1 LLEQRENLCQEIT
14 KIWRELYNR
23 YEDNTKIHC
32 TYKSPSKLCDYYVF
46 GEFHK
51 ELKAAGIL
59 TEVQHHH
66 WTPKYLVSIIEKVL
80 ETIFA
85 HLNDPVRFNSDDHY
99 KCLGFRTDVVSR
111 MKSELNKIALV
122 PWVPSAEPNGAKERS
137 WDNLLSE
144 YNSRTEVEVVR
155 Y

>member
-1 LLEQRENLCQEIT
+1 LCQEII

-32 TYKSPSKLCDYYVF
+32 TYRSPSKFCDYYVF
-46 GEFHK
+46 GELHK

-66 WTPKYLVSIIEKVL
+66 WTPEYLVSTVEKIL
-80 ETIFA
+80 ETIFD
-85 HLNDPVRFNSDDHY
+85 HLNDPVRFNGDDHY
-99 KCLGFRTDVVSR
+99 KCLGFRKDVVSN
-111 MKSELNKIALV
+111 MKSKINEFAPV
-122 PWVPSAEPNGAKERS
+122 PWAPSVEPSRAKQRS

-144 YNSRTEVEVVR
+144 HKSRREVEV
-155 Y
+155 